1 MPALPRLVGLNGR
14 SPSQARKS
22 PVCPLYSW
30 IRCGARSRNL
40 RCMRVVHRSGGS
52 STWESAESTWL
63 TIRSFLSF
71 SGSPL
76 WLCRQLVAVWGR
88 WHLEGVHDTAEDPV
102 IVRRRRQLDQPL
114 YAVPVL
120 EGIEG
125 CLVDMVVADK
135 LRGVGDDLALFDGQ
149 SGRIFPGPDHV
160 DSLLAHPGAAGRI
173 HLGRP
178 HVCPLPLPH
187 TNEDGE

>member
-30 IRCGARSRNL
+30 IKCGARSRNL

-71 SGSPL
+71 SGSL
-76 WLCRQLVAVWGR
+76 MWLHGQPVTVWGCR
-88 WHLEGVHDTAEDPV
+88 HLEGVHDTAEDPV
-102 IVRRRRQLDQPL
+102 IVRGCRQLDQPL
-114 YAVPVL
+114 HTVPVL

-125 CLVDMVVADK
+125 RLVDPIVPDK
-135 LRGVGDDLALFDGQ
+135 LLGVGHDLALFDGQ
-149 SGRIFPGPDHV
+149 SGRIFPGTDHV
-160 DSLLAHPGAAGRI
+160 DSFLAHPGAAGRI
-173 HLGRP
+173 HLGSP
-178 HVCPLPLPH
+178 HVGPLP
-187 TNEDGE
+187 

>member
-1 MPALPRLVGLNGR
+1 MAALPELVGLNGR

-30 IRCGARSRNL
+30 IKCGARSRNL

-71 SGSPL
+71 FGSPL
-76 WLCRQLVAVWGR
+76 WLRWQPVAVWWR
-88 WHLEGVHDTAEDPV
+88 RHLEGIDEAPEDSV
-102 IVRRRRQLDQPL
+102 IVRCPRQPHQPL
-114 YAVPVL
+114 YTVSVL

-125 CLVDMVVADK
+125 RLVDPVVADK
-135 LRGVGDDLALFDGQ
+135 LLGV
-149 SGRIFPGPDHV
+149 
-160 DSLLAHPGAAGRI
+160 
-173 HLGRP
+173 
-178 HVCPLPLPH
+178 
-187 TNEDGE
+187 

>member
-1 MPALPRLVGLNGR
+1 MPPLPRLVGLNGR

-30 IRCGARSRNL
+30 IKCGARSRNL

-71 SGSPL
+71 SGNPL
-76 WLCRQLVAVWGR
+76 WLCWQLVAVWR
-88 WHLEGVHDTAEDPV
+88 RRHLEGVHDTAEDTV
-102 IVRRRRQLDQPL
+102 IVRSRRQLDQPL
-114 YAVPVL
+114 HSVPVL

-125 CLVDMVVADK
+125 RLVDTVVADK
-135 LRGVGDDLALFDGQ
+135 LLSVGDDLALFNGK
-149 SGRIFPGPDHV
+149 SGRIFPGTDHV
-160 DSLLAHPGAAGRI
+160 DG
-173 HLGRP
+173 
-178 HVCPLPLPH
+178 
-187 TNEDGE
+187 

>member
-30 IRCGARSRNL
+30 IKCGARSRNL
-40 RCMRVVHRSGGS
+40 LCMRVVHRSGGS
-52 STWESAESTWL
+52 STWESAERTWL
-63 TIRSFLSF
+63 TIRSFLSL

-76 WLCRQLVAVWGR
+76 GLRRQLVTVFWR
-88 WHLEGVHDTAEDPV
+88 RHLEGVDDTAEDPV
-102 IVRRRRQLDQPL
+102 IVRSRRQLDQPL

-125 CLVDMVVADK
+125 RLVDTVVADK
-135 LRGVGDDLALFDGQ
+135 LLGVGHDLALFDRQ
-149 SGRIFPGPDHV
+149 SGRVLPGTDHV

-173 HLGRP
+173 HLGQAHLDYPVKTWKR
-178 HVCPLPLPH
+178 
-187 TNEDGE
+187 